1 MASLNVQLDIS
12 GLEAAMQRLN
22 AMGNLQYHALLDGL
36 GALGVAQ
43 THRRIQSEKT
53 SPDGAAWP
61 ANLNGGSILFR
72 TGTHLSDS
80 IQHAAG
86 ANEVHW
92 GTGWIG
98 ARVHQFGAV
107 IRPVKGKVLAFM
119 LGGVRVFARK
129 VTIPARPFLGVSPAN
144 ARELLETAERY
155 VAKALP

>member
-1 MASLNVQLDIS
+1 MA
-12 GLEAAMQRLN
+12 RLN
-22 AMGNLQYHALLDGL
+22 AMGGLQFSALLDGL

-43 THRRIQSEKT
+43 TQRRIQSEKT

-61 ANLNGGSILFR
+61 PNHDGGSILFR
-72 TGTHLSDS
+72 TGSHLSDS

-86 ANEVHW
+86 ASDVHW
-92 GTGWIG
+92 GSGWIG

-119 LGGVRVFARK
+119 LGGKKVFAKK
-129 VTIPARPFLGVSPAN
+129 VTIPARPWLGISPAN

-155 VAKALP
+155 VARVLP